1 MSRIG
6 LRLRPQDERGDQ
18 AAVTR
23 GGTMTDHQP
32 PTRPDGQTTSE
43 LQSVVRFRFH
53 EGRLEEFKRLS
64 AVCMEIVRAKDPGTL
79 QYDTFFNEDETE
91 CIVLERFRDLD
102 ALLQHG
108 ANIGDELMQQIVATG
123 ECSGELLG
131 DVPPEVRA
139 DLAGGPVQVFLPYS
153 AL

>member
-1 MSRIG
+1 
-6 LRLRPQDERGDQ
+6 
-18 AAVTR
+18 
-23 GGTMTDHQP
+23 MTDRP
-32 PTRPDGQTTSE
+32 PTSGTAPDAASE
-43 LQSVVRFRFH
+43 LQSVVRFKFH
-53 EGRLEEFKRLS
+53 EGQLEEFKRLS
-64 AVCMEIVRAKDPGTL
+64 AVCMEIVRTEDPGTL
-79 QYDTFFNEDETE
+79 QYDTFFSEDETE

-102 ALLQHG
+102 ALLQHS

-131 DVPPEVRA
+131 DVPAEVRA